1 MFSALIKTLFT
12 LTSLTP
18 ICLIYAWVAI
28 TADYVWTPFFLILA
42 SVALVGV
49 FYFVLTHATKKLES
63 FSFEL
68 VSVEPVD
75 QENIAF
81 LLLYLSPLFVD
92 QLSDLN
98 LNVLVPALGVYALLL
113 ASSYS
118 YHFNPMLSLAGW
130 HFYKVGSKEGV
141 SYVLLTRKK
150 IRNVDRIKKVGQ
162 LTGYML
168 LDLSE

>member
-1 MFSALIKTLFT
+1 VDSLLSNPSECGFGRGVLFCTDACDQKARKLLFRIGFCGAGGPGEHRFS
-12 LTSLTP
+12 
-18 ICLIYAWVAI
+18 
-28 TADYVWTPFFLILA
+28 
-42 SVALVGV
+42 
-49 FYFVLTHATKKLES
+49 
-63 FSFEL
+63 
-68 VSVEPVD
+68 
-75 QENIAF
+75 
-81 LLLYLSPLFVD
+81 LLYLSPLFVD

-168 LDLSE
+168 LDLSELLCP